1 MQHLSFI
8 SSTFIH
14 ASLLGGVGGK
24 WGGGSPPCPLSFLS
38 HASADVLCLTLP
50 FPSLNLPLHASPSLP
65 IPHPPLPTFHT
76 PLPIPHPP
84 LPMPHPPLPM
94 LHPPFPYLTFPFP
107 YLTLPSHASPS
118 LPLPHPPLP
127 MLQPLFPYL
136 TLPSHAS
143 TSLPMP
149 HIPFPCLSQATCS
162 PFLCSHSYFLKPL
175 ILTF

>member
-65 IPHPPLPTFHT
+65 IPHPPLPTLHT

-94 LHPPFPYLTFPFP
+94 LHPPFPYLTLSSHTSPSPF
-107 YLTLPSHASPS
+107 HNSPS
-118 LPLPHPPLP
+118 LPMLHP
-127 MLQPLFPYL
+127 
-136 TLPSHAS
+136 
-143 TSLPMP
+143 
-149 HIPFPCLSQATCS
+149 PFPCLTL
-162 PFLCSHSYFLKPL
+162 PFPCFSLSSHTSLSLHMPQPPFPCLTFLSHVSARPHAL
-175 ILTF
+175 PVYAVILTF